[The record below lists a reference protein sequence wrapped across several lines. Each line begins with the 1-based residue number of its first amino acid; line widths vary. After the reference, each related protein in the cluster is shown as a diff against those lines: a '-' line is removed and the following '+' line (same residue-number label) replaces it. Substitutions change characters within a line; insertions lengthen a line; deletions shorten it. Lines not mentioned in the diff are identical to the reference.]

1 MYYIP
6 PCEPWEDPIFD
17 ACDCHISIYPWQ
29 SLPRVTREHFERDGD
44 EKWLIV
50 IPGEFDESDQYGR
63 IPPAISKAMDGDF
76 TNEYGLPEVIE
87 KDGWR
92 YIVCRT

>member
-1 MYYIP
+1 MDVP
-6 PCEPWEDPIFD
+6 QMEDWEEPV
-17 ACDCHISIYPWQ
+17 CDDCDTFIRVYPWNG
-29 SLPRVTREHFERDGD
+29 LPRYTREHFERDGD

-50 IPGEFDESDQYGR
+50 IPGEFDEYDQYGR
-63 IPPAISKAMDGDF
+63 IPPAISKAMDGAY
-76 TNEYGLPEVIE
+76 TNEYGHPEVTE